1 MKNVMLYAY
10 THYNLGDD
18 LFIKTICERYPNTN
32 FLLLAP
38 RGYCMTFSNLKNL
51 KIIKSDSVL
60 FRSGKLIATALN
72 KKQIL
77 YSFLARKCHLQ
88 IYAGGSIF
96 IQHDHWKEDY
106 INVQAMAT
114 KKIPFFV
121 LGANFGPF
129 YEQGF
134 LQAYYKLFC
143 HLTDIC
149 FRDHYS
155 YSLFKELPNVRLA
168 TDMIFQMEP
177 IYLRNAE
184 QSVIIS
190 VIKPS
195 IRKSLQGYDEIYY
208 NKMREIICCFLKEGY
223 HVTLM
228 SFCEYERD
236 HEAIENILAPL
247 SKPYINHIHT
257 FYYKHDLEEAL
268 KLISSCTFV
277 VATRFHAMILGW
289 LYQKSVFPI
298 AYSSK
303 MTNMIKDVNFQ
314 GDYVQFHELETLE
327 AETVY
332 QSMNRNRI
340 DVTKQIIKAKEQFMK
355 LDMYIGMEAEG

>member
-38 RGYCMTFSNLKNL
+38 KGYCKTFSNLNNL
-51 KIIKSDSVL
+51 KIINSDSLL
-60 FRSGKLIATALN
+60 FRGSKLIATTFN
-72 KKQIL
+72 KKKL
-77 YSFLARKCHLQ
+77 FYSYLARKCHLQ
-88 IYAGGSIF
+88 IYAGGSLF
-96 IQHDHWKEDY
+96 IQHDYWKEEY
-106 INVQAMAT
+106 KNVQAMS
-114 KKIPFFV
+114 KMKIPFFI

-129 YEQGF
+129 YEQSF
-134 LQAYYKLFC
+134 LHAYYKIFF

-168 TDMIFQMEP
+168 TDMIFQLEP
-177 IYLRNAE
+177 ICLNKAN
-184 QSVIIS
+184 QSLIIS

-208 NKMREIICCFLKEGY
+208 NKIREITLHFLKEGY
-223 HVTLM
+223 DVTLM
-228 SFCEYERD
+228 SFCEYEQD
-236 HEAIENILAPL
+236 HEAIKHILAPV
-247 SKPYINHIHT
+247 SKHYINHIHT
-257 FYYKHDLEEAL
+257 FYYKNNLEKAL

-298 AYSSK
+298 VYSSK

-314 GDYVQFHELETLE
+314 GNYTQFHELETLE

-332 QSMNRNRI
+332 QSMSSNRI
-340 DVTKQIIKAKEQFMK
+340 DVTEQIMKAKEQFIK
-355 LDMYIGMEAEG
+355 LDTYLETEN